1 MLTKSLQILTLL
13 CLMRTKLIKK
23 VNQNLTEEED
33 SVSV

>member
-1 MLTKSLQILTLL
+1 MWTKSLQILTLL